1 MVKSVSLYFGKVLL
15 LNQIQQGLIPINTC
29 KLMSQVKNSTS
40 TGCAQKIIT
49 AVFTIIFGAALIGS
63 FFLMPIA
70 EKIAEET
77 ICKPGTIVNDSWG
90 RRRTTT
96 CIDKKSGQKID
107 VSLMQIFGC
116 CPPIVVIVLVAIYA
130 IFMNLIFRTSRK
142 SDNHSPQDF
151 RNF

>member
-1 MVKSVSLYFGKVLL
+1 
-15 LNQIQQGLIPINTC
+15 
-29 KLMSQVKNSTS
+29 MSQIKNSNS
-40 TGCAQKIIT
+40 TGCARKIIT

-90 RRRTTT
+90 RRRETT
-96 CIDKKSGQKID
+96 CIDKKTGQKIN

-116 CPPIVVIVLVAIYA
+116 CPIMFVLFFLVIYA
-130 IFMNLIFRTSRK
+130 IFMNLIFRNSRK
-142 SDNHSPQDF
+142 SDKNLPQDY
-151 RNF
+151 RNHRG